1 MIETIKKH
9 KAPFIIAAALIIAA
23 AAFIAGMAVKNSSA
37 DTTTDKFIGVDK
49 ALEIAFAD
57 AGVKKADA
65 SITDVEVKKD
75 DGVSIYGIDFR
86 TKKMKFS
93 YEIDA
98 MTGSILEN
106 EKEKLKN
113 SSSEKG
119 SDQNAGGSSSGGSAS
134 SYIGVAAAK
143 RIALEHAGV
152 SAGSA
157 HFSSAHLDT
166 EDGVKVYEVEFSTGS
181 REYDFTI
188 NATTGEVLDYDTE
201 SLNYDE
207 NSGSSYDKDDDDD
220 RYEKDD
226 DRDDD
231 DRYEK
236 DDNDDDNRY
245 EKDDDD
251 DDDRYDD

>member
-1 MIETIKKH
+1 MMETIKKH

-65 SITDVEVKKD
+65 SITDVDVKKD
-75 DGVSIYGIDFR
+75 DGVSIYDIDFR

-119 SDQNAGGSSSGGSAS
+119 SDQNAGSGSSGGSAS

-166 EDGVKVYEVEFSTGS
+166 EDGVKVYEVEFSTGN
-181 REYDFTI
+181 REYEFTI
-188 NATTGEVLDYDTE
+188 NATTGAVLDYDTE
-201 SLNYDE
+201 SLDYNE
-207 NSGSSYDKDDDDD
+207 NSGNGNS
-220 RYEKDD
+220 
-226 DRDDD
+226 
-231 DRYEK
+231 
-236 DDNDDDNRY
+236 Y

-251 DDDRYDD
+251 DDDD